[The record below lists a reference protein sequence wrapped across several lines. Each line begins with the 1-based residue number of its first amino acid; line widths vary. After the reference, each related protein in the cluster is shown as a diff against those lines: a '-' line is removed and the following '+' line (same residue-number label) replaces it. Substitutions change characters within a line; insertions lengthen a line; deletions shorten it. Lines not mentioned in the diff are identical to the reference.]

1 MEVLSIR
8 ASEGQAGIGQAG
20 DHKEALSEFRD
31 RMEKGEVMRAE
42 SPKGCIWL
50 KL

>member
-20 DHKEALSEFRD
+20 DHKEALCLNLETGWR
-31 RMEKGEVMRAE
+31 KG
-42 SPKGCIWL
+42 K
-50 KL
+50 